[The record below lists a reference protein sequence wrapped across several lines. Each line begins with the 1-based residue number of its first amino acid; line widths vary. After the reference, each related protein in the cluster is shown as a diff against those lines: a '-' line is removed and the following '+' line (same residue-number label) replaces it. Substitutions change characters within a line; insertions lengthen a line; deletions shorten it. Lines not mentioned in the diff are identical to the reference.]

1 MNSLLLTVRSPSGA
15 LVSTRHGR
23 NMVLRN
29 GARLVARLFTG
40 QGGQAINRLQL
51 GFAKE
56 EAGVDATTLTPPPT
70 PLDLVV
76 LRSDIAPA
84 AFTIDTAPADLVRV
98 AVNTQFTPT
107 VTLTDVTEAGLLAGE
122 DLYNQV
128 VFEPVTLE
136 PGQTVTFFWQIEFPF
151 GH

>member
-1 MNSLLLTVRSPSGA
+1 
-15 LVSTRHGR
+15 
-23 NMVLRN
+23 MVLRN
-29 GARLVARLFTG
+29 GAKLVARLFTG

-56 EAGVDATTLTPPPT
+56 EAGVDATSLTQATPPV
-70 PLDLVV
+70 DVAV
-76 LRSDIAPA
+76 LRGDILPN
-84 AFTIDTAPADLVRV
+84 AFTVDASLPDMIRV
-98 AVNTQFTPT
+98 SANVLFTPT
-107 VTLTDVTEAGLLAGE
+107 VKLQDVSEAGLLGGD

-136 PGQTVTFFWQIEFPF
+136 PGQNVTFFWQIEFPF